1 MSLHHRSLVGVY
13 DVAGKRKTW
22 ICTFANNQHE
32 LGELGGNVLLTP
44 FARAILLDGCV
55 GTLLLVDE
63 ACTPMTRA
71 WCVLEGWVTRVHAA
85 GKRFDVAAMIPE
97 GTQTYGD
104 DVNGYKDVEPGPALR
119 MDLGAG
125 ALKEPVSYTHLTL
138 PTILRV

>member
-1 MSLHHRSLVGVY
+1 MY

-63 ACTPMTRA
+63 DCTPMTRA

-85 GKRFDVAAMIPE
+85 GSASTWP
-97 GTQTYGD
+97 
-104 DVNGYKDVEPGPALR
+104 P
-119 MDLGAG
+119 
-125 ALKEPVSYTHLTL
+125 
-138 PTILRV
+138 